1 MRSTKLIS
9 PTPNLKAPL
18 SNRDATLLDEF
29 AKVALPAL
37 LSLPVEAWPG
47 EYREHEGRVSKA
59 AYLIAR
65 AMIEERSRS

>member
-1 MRSTKLIS
+1 MRSTKLFS

-29 AKVALPAL
+29 AKAALPML

-47 EYREHEGRVSKA
+47 EYHEHEGSVSKA